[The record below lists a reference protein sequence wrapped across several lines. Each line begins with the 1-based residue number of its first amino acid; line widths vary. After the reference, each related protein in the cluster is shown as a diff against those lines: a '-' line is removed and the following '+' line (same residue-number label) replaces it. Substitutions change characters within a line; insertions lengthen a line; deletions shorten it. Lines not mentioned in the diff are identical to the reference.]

1 MRDQFFSSICQ
12 VIAFS
17 QVFVIPFIAK
27 KKKKKKILCLHKLQ
41 KYKPLHLERF
51 LKLLLLKKNKIRND
65 DDSKHSGYYLDIL
78 NEYQELF

>member
-27 KKKKKKILCLHKLQ
+27 KNFFFLRLHKLQ

-51 LKLLLLKKNKIRND
+51 LKIVTQKNKIQND
-65 DDSKHSGYYLDIL
+65 DDSKNSGYYLDIL